1 VLKPFHKIFPD
12 VAKGETRSVD
22 LQDEGEP
29 GGLPAGEYFFVES
42 YCTNPDC
49 DCVRVLI
56 DVAARELGV
65 IASISFDFDT
75 SISISYKNKTNP
87 CLDPQIRQS
96 KYAEKALSLFKE
108 VVRDKEYE
116 DRLKRHF
123 RLVKSAVGA
132 WSGRDDGGV
141 TSRQGERAR
150 QQRKQQKAARRKNR
164 R

>member
-1 VLKPFHKIFPD
+1 LVKPFHKIFPE
-12 VAKGETRSVD
+12 VAREETRSVD

-65 IASISFDFDT
+65 IASISFDFDS

-132 WSGRDDGGV
+132 SSGRDDGGV

>member
-65 IASISFDFDT
+65 IASISFDLDT
-75 SISISYKNKTNP
+75 SISISYKTKTNP

-132 WSGRDDGGV
+132 SSGRDDGGV